1 MNIEQ
6 LKTKI
11 LDDGSGFTF
20 TLEGKP
26 CGMEP
31 TVENS
36 IFIFD
41 AWYGDRNKNFYNIDD
56 LMNDKFFGNKSMVQL
71 INDIELDFI

>member
-6 LKTKI
+6 LKAKI

-20 TLEGKP
+20 TYNGKP

-31 TVENS
+31 DSMNRKTYYS
-36 IFIFD
+36 
-41 AWYGDRNKNFYNIDD
+41 AWYGDKNKDFNNLND
-56 LMNDKFFGNKSMVQL
+56 LMSDKFFGGKSMAQL

>member
-6 LKTKI
+6 LKAKI

-20 TLEGKP
+20 TLNGNP

-31 TVENS
+31 DYKNGKTVYG
-36 IFIFD
+36 
-41 AWYGDRNKNFYNIDD
+41 AWYVEGNKYYYNIDD
-56 LMNDKFFGNKSMVQL
+56 LMNDKFFCGKSMAQL